1 MKEPKNTSWEAL
13 EKAWQK
19 QIQETN
25 DEVPSKLWGELS
37 ARLDE
42 KAAVPLWTRLRLSPW
57 TWSAAAIMAIVIGL
71 NWAITTPTQ
80 QKTLARKE
88 SQIPRMNEPAK
99 STVLASIKQIPLQHS
114 ERNIHLEPNQ
124 SYVPVVEPIASLPD
138 QQPIVAQ
145 TEAKPEQSE
154 EVWVRIDIN
163 PVEENSKPVVQA
175 QQEAPV
181 VTKKK
186 TFLGRLLKQVKQVA
200 AGEQLDWQE
209 LKEGNRT
216 LEDGIHQVANTYYRT
231 EQTVKQTFQ
240 IQ

>member
-57 TWSAAAIMAIVIGL
+57 TWSAAAILAIVVGI
-71 NWAITTPTQ
+71 NWDSNIPVQ
-80 QKTLARKE
+80 PKKTAEAEIQLPKL
-88 SQIPRMNEPAK
+88 NEPTKIAD
-99 STVLASIKQIPLQHS
+99 LASIEHKS
-114 ERNIHLEPNQ
+114 EQQSEHIAKTEPNQ
-124 SYVPVVEPIASLPD
+124 LYIPAVEPGVELPD

-145 TEAKPEQSE
+145 KEAKPEQSE

-186 TFLGRLLKQVKQVA
+186 TFFGRLLKQVKQVA

-209 LKEGNRT
+209 LKEGNRS

>member
-19 QIQETN
+19 QIQETS
-25 DEVPSKLWGELS
+25 DDVPANLWEELS
-37 ARLDE
+37 TRLDE
-42 KAAVPLWTRLRLSPW
+42 KAVVPLWTRLRLSPW
-57 TWSAAAIMAIVIGL
+57 TWSAAAMFAVAIGL
-71 NWAITTPTQ
+71 NWPINTPTQ
-80 QKTLARKE
+80 QKTLAAKE
-88 SQIPRMNEPAK
+88 SQVPRMNELVESP
-99 STVLASIKQIPLQHS
+99 VLASIKRIPQQQS
-114 ERNIHLEPNQ
+114 ERNMNPELNQ
-124 SYVPVVEPIASLPD
+124 VYTPAVEPGVQLTD

-145 TEAKPEQSE
+145 TEPKPDLPE

-163 PVEENSKPVVQA
+163 PVDEEVRPAVVA
-175 QQEAPV
+175 QQEIPV
-181 VTKKK
+181 ITKKK

-200 AGEQLDWQE
+200 AGEQLDWQA
-209 LKEGNRT
+209 LKEGNRS

>member
-1 MKEPKNTSWEAL
+1 
-13 EKAWQK
+13 
-19 QIQETN
+19 
-25 DEVPSKLWGELS
+25 
-37 ARLDE
+37 
-42 KAAVPLWTRLRLSPW
+42 
-57 TWSAAAIMAIVIGL
+57 MAIFIGL

-80 QKTLARKE
+80 QKSLAKKE
-88 SQIPRMNEPAK
+88 NQIPRMDELEESP
-99 STVLASIKQIPLQHS
+99 VLASIKRIPQQHS
-114 ERNIHLEPNQ
+114 ERNMNLEADQLYTPA
-124 SYVPVVEPIASLPD
+124 VEPGVELTD
-138 QQPIVAQ
+138 QHPIVAQ
-145 TEAKPEQSE
+145 TEVKQEQSE

-163 PVEENSKPVVQA
+163 PVEENVKPAVVA

-181 VTKKK
+181 LTKKK

-209 LKEGNRT
+209 LKEGNRS